1 MIKLDVTMINFKYIL
16 FHSSISNIMIVASD
30 NEQNN
35 SDNIEEQNSSEGINI
50 IIKLLCLMT

>member
-16 FHSSISNIMIVASD
+16 FHSSISNIMIVASN

-35 SDNIEEQNSSEGINI
+35 R
-50 IIKLLCLMT
+50 